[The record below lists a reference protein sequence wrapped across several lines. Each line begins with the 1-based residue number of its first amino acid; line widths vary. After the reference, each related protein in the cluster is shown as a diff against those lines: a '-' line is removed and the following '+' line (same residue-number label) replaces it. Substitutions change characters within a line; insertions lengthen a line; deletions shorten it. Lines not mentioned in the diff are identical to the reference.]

1 MATKEGEVG
10 AAAAAAPAAPF
21 PNGRGP
27 RSGAPRTKPTEIYQS
42 MPVPG
47 ERIGWIIGKSGAYI
61 QARTQHRARK
71 LRRVDRNARSL
82 TAMRFHP
89 TQRAR
94 RAWRSARVAG
104 SP

>member
-61 QARTQHRARK
+61 QARRNIARANSVASIATRAR
-71 LRRVDRNARSL
+71 
-82 TAMRFHP
+82 
-89 TQRAR
+89 
-94 RAWRSARVAG
+94 
-104 SP
+104 